1 MLYSKNGNY
10 PEVLP
15 FRIRLSDGRT
25 RTDPSTFTESELSE
39 AGYVS
44 VQDEPIP
51 SSTQVVEWDSENIQ
65 WIVRDKTP
73 QEIEN
78 ELNSAKKS
86 RMNYITSSRD
96 SELRKL
102 SCMWNNDQWDARETD
117 STRIANV
124 LTMIE
129 QAANLGIPTPS
140 TVDWRTYDDQNRTL
154 SIPELTQLGAS
165 MFQAQQIV
173 WVKQATLKDQVQAAT
188 TVEEVNSIN
197 W

>member
-15 FRIRLSDGRT
+15 FRIRMPDGRT

-44 VQDEPIP
+44 VPDEPIP
-51 SSTQVVEWDSENIQ
+51 SSTQVVEWNSENIQ

-96 SELRKL
+96 SELRQL

-129 QAANLGIPTPS
+129 QAANLGIPIPS

>member
-10 PEVLP
+10 PDTLP
-15 FRIRLSDGRT
+15 FRIRMPDGRT
-25 RTDPSTFTESELSE
+25 RTDQTTFTEEELSE
-39 AGYVS
+39 AGYTAVS
-44 VQDEPIP
+44 DPP
-51 SSTQVVEWDSENIQ
+51 SITSLQALEWDSENIQ
-65 WIVRDKTP
+65 WIVRDKSQ

-78 ELNSAKKS
+78 ELNSAKNS
-86 RMNYITSSRD
+86 RMQYITNNRD
-96 SELRKL
+96 STLKMLTCE
-102 SCMWNNDQWDARETD
+102 WNNDHWDARETD

-129 QAANLGIPTPS
+129 QAGNLGIPTPS

-173 WVKQATLKDQVQAAT
+173 WNKQATLKDQVQAAT
-188 TVEEVNSIN
+188 TIEEVNSIV

>member
-78 ELNSAKKS
+78 ELNSAKDS
-86 RMNYITSSRD
+86 RMQYITSNRD
-96 SELRKL
+96 STLKMLTCE
-102 SCMWNNDQWDARETD
+102 WNNDQWDARETD

-129 QAANLGIPTPS
+129 QAGNLGIPTPS

-173 WVKQATLKDQVQAAT
+173 WNKQATLKDQVQAAT
-188 TVEEVNSIN
+188 TIEEVNSIV

>member
-1 MLYSKNGNY
+1 
-10 PEVLP
+10 
-15 FRIRLSDGRT
+15 
-25 RTDPSTFTESELSE
+25 
-39 AGYVS
+39 
-44 VQDEPIP
+44 
-51 SSTQVVEWDSENIQ
+51 
-65 WIVRDKTP
+65 
-73 QEIEN
+73 
-78 ELNSAKKS
+78 
-86 RMNYITSSRD
+86 
-96 SELRKL
+96 
-102 SCMWNNDQWDARETD
+102 MWNNDQWDARETD